1 MVVGT
6 GTAFGKE
13 GDDEQASGSTWWV
26 GHHLRWRDA
35 LFVAALGVGLGAAAH
50 LLSHLIDREL
60 GGRPAV
66 DFPGLA
72 LLAIALLVAAIRRRH
87 VAREG
92 Y

>member
-35 LFVAALGVGLGAAAH
+35 LFVAALGVGLG
-50 LLSHLIDREL
+50 L
-60 GGRPAV
+60 
-66 DFPGLA
+66 
-72 LLAIALLVAAIRRRH
+72 RRTSSPT
-87 VAREG
+87 
-92 Y
+92 